1 MGLNIIAYRIIGVE
15 EDEGWHGNKAKWL
28 KTEDYKQFGSLRYS
42 GDRDFA
48 SDIEWQK
55 HPDDGDDFEERY
67 YRPKDLKKAKTWAA
81 ETDKVP
87 DCNKPRLIKLLDE
100 MEKDQTI
107 YLYFSY

>member
-1 MGLNIIAYRIIGVE
+1 MGLNIIAYRITGVDE
-15 EDEGWHGNKAKWL
+15 VEGWSG
-28 KTEDYKQFGSLRYS
+28 KTEKHLTTESYKQFDSLRYS

-55 HPDDGDDFEERY
+55 HPDDGEDFEERY
-67 YRPKDLKKAKTWAA
+67 YRPKDLEKAKIWVG

-87 DCNKPRLIKLLDE
+87 DCNKPRLIKLLDD
-100 MEKDQTI
+100 MEKDPTI